1 MARRDRSGKGA
12 YRRMNTITA
21 EMITQMMITICIAI
35 QKRGM
40 SCTPLRMAGGGPA
53 TR

>member
-1 MARRDRSGKGA
+1 M
-12 YRRMNTITA
+12 TA

-40 SCTPLRMAGGGPA
+40 SCTPRRIGRA